1 MIANIILEP
10 LTNAT
15 INRGANIL
23 HVIPLTNMT
32 PAIIAH
38 NTKVVPKSFC
48 NRINAIGIMDTPKI
62 LKNNIKSD
70 WKDLLNVNWL
80 CLDIV
85 LAKASISIIF
95 MNSEGWMLIGPKL
108 YQLLAPLIIGGDW
121 SFR

>member
-38 NTKVVPKSFC
+38 NKVVPKSFC

-62 LKNNIKSD
+62 LKIT
-70 WKDLLNVNWL
+70 LNQTE
-80 CLDIV
+80 
-85 LAKASISIIF
+85 KT
-95 MNSEGWMLIGPKL
+95 
-108 YQLLAPLIIGGDW
+108 Y
-121 SFR
+121 